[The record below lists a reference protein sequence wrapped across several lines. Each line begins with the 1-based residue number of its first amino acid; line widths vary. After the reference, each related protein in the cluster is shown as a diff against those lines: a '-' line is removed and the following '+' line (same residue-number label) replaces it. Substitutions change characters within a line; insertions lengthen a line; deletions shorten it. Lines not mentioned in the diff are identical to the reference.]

1 MQKNKGRE
9 KKPLQ
14 WIIAALVLVIF
25 CVALIITVERLME
38 WNQLQREKEALE
50 KEKAELEQAADGTE

>member
-1 MQKNKGRE
+1 MEPKKKKR

-14 WIIAALVLVIF
+14 WVITALVVLIF
-25 CVALIITVERLME
+25 CVALVITVERLME

-50 KEKAELEQAADGTE
+50 QEKADLEQSEGALE